1 MKAYPAVRSLV
12 LVAALAA
19 AVAVAGAPSLAL
31 AAPSAQANLVSNG
44 GMETFASN
52 GLATGWDPWWQTIP
66 NPGNGSL
73 NYAQP
78 PDFAPETNPVFV
90 HGGGSSAH
98 IGRNW
103 DPWFGG
109 IRQTIVVAPGSVVRI
124 TAYGRVRASTDHYPA
139 PSDTAVQSR
148 MQVGAEPNGSIDWA
162 AGSVV
167 WGGQGNPHDTW
178 QAFTVD
184 VTAGAAGKVTIFLA
198 TNYKGDSRFH
208 LDAWWDDVTATVI
221 STGAPQNTSSAPQNT
236 SSAPQNTSGAPAATN
251 PPPANAATSTPDADG
266 NIIYVVQAGD
276 ALWSIAARFGLTV
289 DELKAMNGL
298 TSDIISIG
306 QKLIVATSTP
316 SASPTPTVDPNQP
329 TADPNASPTSDPA
342 LASPTPEVDAAATLA
357 AVETQAALATDTLAT
372 GTVCALLWNDA
383 NGNGVRDAAEGLLPG
398 GQLAVVDIATGAPV
412 QAYTT
417 DGVNEPHCFEDLI
430 AGQYTISAA
439 APGGYNPTTNT
450 STPLEVTAGSTSTL
464 EFGAQPRAG
473 VEEPTDTPPTS
484 SSQALLTALLFAG
497 GVVFLLLAA
506 GVAGFLFLRRPRA
519 R

>member
-1 MKAYPAVRSLV
+1 MKAYSTLRSLV
-12 LVAALAA
+12 SVAALVAA
-19 AVAVAGAPSLAL
+19 VTVAGAPGLAV
-31 AAPSAQANLVSNG
+31 AAPPAQANLVSNG
-44 GMETFASN
+44 GMESFGSN

-73 NYAQP
+73 NYATP
-78 PDFAPETNPVFV
+78 PNFV
-90 HGGGSSAH
+90 AEPNTALVHSGGQSQH
-98 IGRNW
+98 IGHEW

-109 IRQTIVVAPGSVVRI
+109 VRQTIVVAPGSVVRI
-124 TAYGRVRASTDHYPA
+124 TAYGRVRASTDAFPA

-162 AGSVV
+162 AASVV

-178 QAFTVD
+178 QAFSLD
-184 VTAGAAGKVTIFLA
+184 VTAGAAGKITIFLS
-198 TNYKGDSRFH
+198 TNYKGDSRYH
-208 LDAWWDDVTATVI
+208 LDAWWDDVSATVI
-221 STGAPQNTSSAPQNT
+221 STSAPQNTSAAPQNTSSAPQNT
-236 SSAPQNTSGAPAATN
+236 SSAPQATN
-251 PPPANAATSTPDADG
+251 PPPVSAATSTPDADG
-266 NIIYVVQAGD
+266 NVIYVVQAGD
-276 ALWSIAARFGLTV
+276 ALWSIAARFNLTV

-329 TADPNASPTSDPA
+329 TADPNASPTTDPA
-342 LASPTPEVDAAATLA
+342 LASPTPEVDAPA
-357 AVETQAALATDTLAT
+357 TQAAVDTQVAAATDTLAT

-383 NGNGVRDAAEGLLPG
+383 NGNGVRDAVEGLLPG
-398 GQLAVVDIATGAPV
+398 GQLTVVDIATGAPV

-417 DGVNEPHCFEDLI
+417 DGVNEPHCFSDLI

-439 APGGYNPTTNT
+439 APGGYNPTTNP
-450 STPLEVTAGSTSTL
+450 STPLEVSAGSTSTL

-473 VEEPTDTPPTS
+473 VDEPTDTPATS

-506 GVAGFLFLRRPRA
+506 GVTGFLFLRRPRA